1 MTEQE
6 RMAIEHACSRLVVEF
21 YVRND
26 DFDNAAIIN
35 QFTDDAVWDHIAAG
49 RLSGKKAITDYL
61 NSKNTSAV
69 ITHGA
74 TNILIDVIDKDHAKG
89 KCYWTFYAGAPGVP
103 APVEL
108 KGVMAVG
115 AYDDEFVRT
124 DKGWKFKYRRTSI
137 RFEAKHRSDYVI
149 FKKDVAAPK
158 T

>member
-26 DFDNAAIIN
+26 EFDNETILN
-35 QFTDDAVWDHIAAG
+35 QFTDDAVWDHLVAG
-49 RLSGKKAITDYL
+49 RLSGKKAIRDYL
-61 NSKNTSAV
+61 YSKNTTAV
-69 ITHGA
+69 ITHVA
-74 TNILIDVIDKDHAKG
+74 TNILIDVIDKDRARG

-115 AYDDEFVRT
+115 TYDDEFVRT
-124 DKGWKFKYRRTSI
+124 DGGWKFKYRKTGI

-149 FKKDVAAPK
+149 FRKDAKA
-158 T
+158 TA